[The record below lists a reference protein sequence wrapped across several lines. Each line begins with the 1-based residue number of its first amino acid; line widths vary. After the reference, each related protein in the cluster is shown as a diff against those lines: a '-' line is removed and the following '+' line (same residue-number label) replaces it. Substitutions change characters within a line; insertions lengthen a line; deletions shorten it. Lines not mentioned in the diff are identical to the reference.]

1 MHFLHLATTLLK
13 YEEFTRDLEY
23 DERVEETA
31 VVNCCYIGFS
41 FAWIITKMV

>member
-23 DERVEETA
+23 GERVEETA
-31 VVNCCYIGFS
+31 VVTSVLVLPG
-41 FAWIITKMV
+41 